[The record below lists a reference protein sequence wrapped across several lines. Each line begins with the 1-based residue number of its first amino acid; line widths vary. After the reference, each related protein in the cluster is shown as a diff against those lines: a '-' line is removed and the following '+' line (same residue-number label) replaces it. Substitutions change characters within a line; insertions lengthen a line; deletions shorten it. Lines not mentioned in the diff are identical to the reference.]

1 MKHLMKRIAYTF
13 LYIPTLF
20 VPNPSSVDFADKKR
34 IDKMNLG
41 LAVFI
46 NIIGLG
52 IIFGVLFV
60 ILLVIS

>member
-1 MKHLMKRIAYTF
+1 MF

-34 IDKMNLG
+34 IDNMNLG

-46 NIIGLG
+46 NVIGFSIVFGILVTLTLLII
-52 IIFGVLFV
+52 
-60 ILLVIS
+60 